1 MTNDTKIAASIL
13 LICFAVIGSWLVTG
27 KSSRPDIM
35 YSRDYQPGGIN
46 YDTTQAQAKAM
57 PINETAL
64 REIKRQ
70 DVCVDCLPFA
80 QRTPTTPQPTPAKP
94 SKLVS
99 LPVAPKYSIS
109 LFVGLDAPS
118 QTLLEKWNTD
128 ADLQKLKRAT
138 NFNVYTKD
146 NPLFKS
152 RFADLIPVDSFP
164 AILFT
169 DPEGG
174 SVWVASKDD
183 IPISAA
189 GIWTAMQ
196 TAYHQQLE
204 IRNTPTKETAE
215 EQKPSELSRE
225 PLLNPERDKLFP
237 LIKPSPKNPFE
248 SILYWLWNP
257 GEALLV
263 MLCAL
268 TFVMLCLVVL
278 WKVMRS

>member
-1 MTNDTKIAASIL
+1 MTTDTKIAASIL
-13 LICFAVIGSWLVTG
+13 LIAFAAIGGWLA
-27 KSSRPDIM
+27 SSKTTRPDM
-35 YSRDYQPGGIN
+35 VFSPDYQPGGIN

-57 PINETAL
+57 PINESAL

-70 DVCVDCLPFA
+70 DVCVDCLPFS
-80 QRTPTTPQPTPAKP
+80 QRRPAAPQPTPAKP

-99 LPVAPKYSIS
+99 LPVAAKYSIS

-128 ADLQKLKRAT
+128 ADLQRLKRAT
-138 NFNVYTKD
+138 NFHVYTKD

-152 RFADLIPVDSFP
+152 RFADSIPVDSFP

-174 SVWVASKDD
+174 SVWVASQTD
-183 IPISAA
+183 IPSTAA
-189 GIWTAMQ
+189 GIWSAMQ

-204 IRNTPTKETAE
+204 IRNTPTKETIDE
-215 EQKPSELSRE
+215 PPSESTRE
-225 PLLNPERDKLFP
+225 PLLNPDRDKLFP
-237 LIKPSPKNPFE
+237 ILKPSPKNPFE

-268 TFVMLCLVVL
+268 TFLMLCVVVL